1 MNTPLESEPE
11 RISQQPRAMP
21 RHALVASVSRGP
33 VPSGWAEVRLDAWW
47 PTPPDAEQATD
58 DLLRLL
64 GARGGATN
72 AGAPH
77 GQLIATLRPTRQ
89 GGAFTG
95 PEKIRLGLLVAAA
108 QAGFGAVDVEADLA
122 HAGAVVRVM
131 HQSGA
136 RVILSDHAL
145 TAVPS
150 REDGLQRL
158 LAMQDAG
165 ADVEKLAFPAV
176 SFADGLRALE
186 LAYAHAE
193 RGGNPCVVPHGMS
206 AAWRALLAVAGNRLS
221 YGHAHGSPPAVPGQP
236 AAADVADV
244 LHHWGLDDASWQEAS
259 PQSHR
264 HEPWYAVLGHPV
276 AHSLSPHLHNAALQH
291 AGRRQRYGALDVPDS
306 DAALRLVQMV
316 AHRLGL
322 AGASVTT
329 PHKQRAL
336 RLARPDP
343 IAAAVGAAN
352 ALRFLPDGAEA
363 TNTDATAFARLL
375 QESRRVV
382 VLGAGGAARAAL
394 WAARQVGSEPVLCSR
409 DEARGRVV
417 AEALD
422 AAWVPWAQAGAQRG
436 DTWVQA
442 TPNDA
447 ALAEMPGARLYIQ
460 LDYRSPVQAPTAG
473 DPTVRVVTG
482 KEFLLEQAVDAYAW
496 WFGEEPDRQAMHAVL
511 QREPRGGDA

>member
-193 RGGNPCVVPHGMS
+193 RGGNPCVVPLGMS

-221 YGHAHGSPPAVPGQP
+221 YGHAHGSPPCRANPPQP
-236 AAADVADV
+236 TWPTSCITGVWMMRRGKRRARKATATSRGTPSLAT
-244 LHHWGLDDASWQEAS
+244 
-259 PQSHR
+259 PSHT
-264 HEPWYAVLGHPV
+264 
-276 AHSLSPHLHNAALQH
+276 
-291 AGRRQRYGALDVPDS
+291 
-306 DAALRLVQMV
+306 
-316 AHRLGL
+316 
-322 AGASVTT
+322 ASVRTYTT
-329 PHKQRAL
+329 
-336 RLARPDP
+336 RPCNTP
-343 IAAAVGAAN
+343 VAAN
-352 ALRFLPDGAEA
+352 ATVPSMCQTA
-363 TNTDATAFARLL
+363 TRLCAWCRW
-375 QESRRVV
+375 SPT
-382 VLGAGGAARAAL
+382 
-394 WAARQVGSEPVLCSR
+394 GS
-409 DEARGRVV
+409 
-417 AEALD
+417 
-422 AAWVPWAQAGAQRG
+422 AWRAQA
-436 DTWVQA
+436 
-442 TPNDA
+442 
-447 ALAEMPGARLYIQ
+447 
-460 LDYRSPVQAPTAG
+460 
-473 DPTVRVVTG
+473 
-482 KEFLLEQAVDAYAW
+482 
-496 WFGEEPDRQAMHAVL
+496 
-511 QREPRGGDA
+511 